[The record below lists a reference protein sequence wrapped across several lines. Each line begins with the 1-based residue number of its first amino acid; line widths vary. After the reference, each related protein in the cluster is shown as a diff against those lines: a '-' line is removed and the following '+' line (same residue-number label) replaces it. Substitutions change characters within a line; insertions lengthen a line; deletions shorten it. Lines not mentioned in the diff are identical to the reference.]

1 MANYETKSDLRN
13 ATVVETS
20 DFTKKA
26 DLASL
31 NSGIDKSDV
40 DKIEKVPIG
49 LSSLKTKLDKLDVAK
64 LVPVS
69 LDLSNLSN
77 VVKNNVVKDTEY
89 DQLVKKVNDIKTT
102 DTSDLVKNIDYNTK
116 LKRKL
121 LIMMIVNILLYYYW
135 LYITT
140 VNTITTTITKL
151 TVGYFAARLKQAHLA
166 SKNDIDDFL
175 KRTDFGEKLININK
189 KVTSNKT
196 EHELI
201 WDELKVEQDEIMNLR
216 TYHSSLF
223 IGQIYFVNNGSQNL
237 LIFQPILN
245 TFSAF
250 WPCINNRN
258 ITI

>member
-26 DLASL
+26 DLVSL
-31 NSGIDKSDV
+31 NSGIDKSDI

-49 LSSLKTKLDKLDVAK
+49 LSCLKIKLDKLDVAK

-89 DQLVKKVNDIKTT
+89 GQLVKKVNDIKTT

-121 LIMMIVNILLYYYW
+121 WIMMIVNILLYYY
-135 LYITT
+135 
-140 VNTITTTITKL
+140 
-151 TVGYFAARLKQAHLA
+151 
-166 SKNDIDDFL
+166 
-175 KRTDFGEKLININK
+175 
-189 KVTSNKT
+189 
-196 EHELI
+196 
-201 WDELKVEQDEIMNLR
+201 
-216 TYHSSLF
+216 
-223 IGQIYFVNNGSQNL
+223 
-237 LIFQPILN
+237 
-245 TFSAF
+245 
-250 WPCINNRN
+250 
-258 ITI
+258 

>member
-26 DLASL
+26 DLVSL
-31 NSGIDKSDV
+31 NSGIDKSDI

-49 LSSLKTKLDKLDVAK
+49 LSCLKTKLDKLDVAK

-121 LIMMIVNILLYYYW
+121 WIMMIVNILLYYY
-135 LYITT
+135 
-140 VNTITTTITKL
+140 
-151 TVGYFAARLKQAHLA
+151 
-166 SKNDIDDFL
+166 
-175 KRTDFGEKLININK
+175 
-189 KVTSNKT
+189 
-196 EHELI
+196 
-201 WDELKVEQDEIMNLR
+201 
-216 TYHSSLF
+216 
-223 IGQIYFVNNGSQNL
+223 
-237 LIFQPILN
+237 
-245 TFSAF
+245 
-250 WPCINNRN
+250 
-258 ITI
+258 